1 MPAGARILISGLPL
15 RAAALGH
22 SLRSPCGDRAGS
34 RALLPTR
41 RSPSGSGGG
50 RPGDAH
56 SADSRGAGRA
66 GEDGAAGA
74 ALLPRPAPPSLEP
87 REAVGWAGV

>member
-1 MPAGARILISGLPL
+1 MPAGARILIPGLPL

-56 SADSRGAGRA
+56 SVDSRGAGRA
-66 GEDGAAGA
+66 GEDGAAEA